1 MNFKLI
7 FAALSAVMII
17 LTGAAAAA
25 EVSYDTS
32 DVPDSPVKGQ
42 TFTVPVTITGDD
54 IGGFT
59 FKVTYDK
66 DAFDVSFSD
75 IGSMMTGGQPGRAQ
89 LIGTS
94 ACEFNVKVKTKAS
107 GSLKMSVDEA
117 ADPEGKSIAITDP
130 GCKLDLTVEEK
141 KKETTRP
148 AETTAPADPVVIS
161 FDTSDVPKTA
171 VSGRSYT
178 VSATISGERVAGFR
192 FRVDYDES
200 AADVSVRGGDVV
212 VDSRGLKELEGFG
225 PLTVTVVVTPSA
237 DSTVRMSFSDIID
250 ADSAEITPKGSKT
263 AGVSFKVGQTSPTP
277 AATETVRPTE
287 TARPTQTPKPAETQK
302 PAETPASAASPSSSG
317 SAEGSGYSGESGQT
331 GKVPQNNGSS
341 GTESA
346 GGATQNDRK
355 IPAPGFAAVICLTA
369 AAAVIGYR
377 RKMRCSE
384 GTRTEIKTNLR
395 IRNTIRNKIRN
406 RINGKRR

>member
-1 MNFKLI
+1 MHLSGDLTDPRVLFEVTHMNFKLI

-59 FKVTYDK
+59 FKVTYDEK
-66 DAFDVSFSD
+66 AFDVSFSD
-75 IGSMMTGGQPGRAQ
+75 TGSMTTGGRPGSVQ
-89 LIGTS
+89 LVGMG
-94 ACEFNVKVKTKAS
+94 ACEFNIDIKIKAS
-107 GSLKMSVDEA
+107 GSLKMS
-117 ADPEGKSIAITDP
+117 ADDVLDSDGNPLAVTDP
-130 GCKLDLTVEEK
+130 GCKLNLTIEE

-148 AETTAPADPVVIS
+148 EATTAPADPVVIS
-161 FDTSDVPKTA
+161 FDTSGVPKTA

-225 PLTVTVVVTPSA
+225 PSTITVVVTPSA

-250 ADSAEITPKGSKT
+250 ADSAAITPTGSKT
-263 AGVSFKVGQTSPTP
+263 ASVSFKVGQTSPTP

-287 TARPTQTPKPAETQK
+287 TARPTQTPKPEDTQK
-302 PAETPASAASPSSSG
+302 PAETPASTSSSSG
-317 SAEGSGYSGESGQT
+317 SAEGSGYSDEAGQT

-346 GGATQNDRK
+346 DGATQKNDQK
-355 IPAPGFAAVICLTA
+355 IPGPGFAAVICLTA

-377 RKMRCSE
+377 RKMRCSGRE
-384 GTRTEIKTNLR
+384 HEQK
-395 IRNTIRNKIRN
+395 
-406 RINGKRR
+406 